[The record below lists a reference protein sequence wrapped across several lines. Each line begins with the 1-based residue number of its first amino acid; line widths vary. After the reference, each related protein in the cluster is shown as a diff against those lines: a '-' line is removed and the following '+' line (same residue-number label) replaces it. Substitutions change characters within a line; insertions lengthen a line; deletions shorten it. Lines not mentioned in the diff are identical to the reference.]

1 MTHPTLALRTAVLL
15 AAALAGASGARA
27 AHPIQTEDTGTQ
39 GAGNLELE
47 NGFSR
52 ERDADAR
59 GTVVA
64 AWQPQLSIGLAPT
77 LDAIVQPAWVSRR
90 ARGADTA
97 AGTGDTNL
105 DAKWRF
111 YGADPW
117 SLAVRAGLELPTAR
131 AGLGLAHGR
140 LGEHAL
146 LAATWDA
153 APTTV
158 HVNAGASHALAGPG
172 VRATAVVVSAAV
184 LQAIDERL
192 LVTVDGQF
200 TQDPSPARR
209 AWPGD
214 VLAGAIWTLRPGL
227 DVDLGYE
234 AGINARP
241 SSRSWLA
248 GLTWRFAL

>member
-1 MTHPTLALRTAVLL
+1 MKDPTLAAR
-15 AAALAGASGARA
+15 AAAFLLTALVAAGARA

-47 NGFSR
+47 NGFAR
-52 ERDADAR
+52 ERDDDVGA
-59 GTVVA
+59 TVIA
-64 AWQPQLSIGLAPT
+64 NYQPQLSVGLTPT
-77 LDAIVQPAWVSRR
+77 FDAIVQPSWVSRR
-90 ARGADTA
+90 TRRAATISGA
-97 AGTGDTNL
+97 GDTNL

-111 YGADPW
+111 FGSDPW

-131 AGLGLAHGR
+131 AGSGLPHGQ

-146 LAATWDA
+146 LVATWDA
-153 APTTV
+153 TPTTV
-158 HVNAGASHALAGPG
+158 HFNAGASHVPPVPG
-172 VRATAVVVSAAV
+172 VRATTAVVSAAV

-192 LVTVDGQF
+192 LVTVDSQF
-200 TQDPSPARR
+200 TQDPSPARH

-214 VLAGAIWTLRPGL
+214 MLAGAIWTLRPGL

-241 SSRSWLA
+241 RARAWLA
-248 GLTWRFAL
+248 GLTWRFSL